1 MYDQTTIVEET
12 DWSPI
17 YSQGVS
23 CITLTSCEPIG
34 VADHRIIVRG
44 ILDSIVDYDK
54 NYTYYS
60 DWTLTEPDTVSTK
73 KQAKD

>member
-1 MYDQTTIVEET
+1 MKLDK
-12 DWSPI
+12 W
-17 YSQGVS
+17 GKF
-23 CITLTSCEPIG
+23 TSTGDDTKPEVKKTKAMDDEI
-34 VADHRIIVRG
+34 R
-44 ILDSIVDYDK
+44 VDVYDK